1 VSGSG
6 RPGRCGPGRI
16 VLGALVVAAVTAL
29 LVPAGGAAGSPT
41 TAAIHAAAVAR
52 PAGEVFDSVGGWT
65 TAGGS
70 ANRSGYTPLG
80 GPLSSQ
86 TGNTYCPSQFPI
98 QAGPVAAGSLA
109 YVADVLG
116 NIYAINRTGLDNGG
130 GSGTLAW
137 TGSVGGAPTTPDVSA
152 GLLVIGDDGGAITTF
167 DLTNGER
174 DWSHTYPYGAIVDGV
189 AVVDGTVYAGT
200 GGGTVEAV
208 SLGNG
213 SLNWTRN
220 LSGPVSGAVA
230 VSGGRV
236 YASTV
241 GGELYVLSASDGAVV
256 WTASIGGALA
266 AGPAVYGDHVVL
278 ADNASAVAV
287 WDTSNGT
294 LLWRWNGSAAFP
306 GDRIES
312 SPVITGTTVFVQ
324 THEANLYAFNSSTG
338 ALVWNQSN
346 VAFASGYPALSDPA
360 ATSTVVYVFDATEQ
374 LKAISLAT
382 GRVLWRASFYTASY
396 GPVAIDSGEALIADE
411 TGCVHVIGRAGNGI
425 SWPVTGTVTDTNGS
439 PLAGVGIFTGLG
451 TNTTNRSGEFAFPL
465 PNGTYTLSF
474 TLSGYVQ
481 VTLPLVVTGPVAPL
495 AVVLAPL
502 VLFPLAGTVIDSY
515 SGHGVAN
522 VTLELYGVDAFL
534 AVAESG
540 PNGVFS
546 ARVPAGPVVLD
557 AEASGSHASASRVF
571 TMPAGPATGVTV
583 GVAPTNLAIPP
594 TDPDDVYLV
603 VPLALVGAVATGA
616 WALGARSRRVSA
628 GLTPGI
634 LSPFARYVVQR
645 SLIVP
650 AQMVVLLTVLYIFG
664 TFLPAAATDSPVCSF
679 SAAACGYC
687 SWTNFGCVTQ
697 AFGSGYWAF
706 ISNLFTGAWGT
717 SSYGHLT
724 EPSWTF
730 LHWYLP
736 DSLELAAVALTI
748 SGVSAYVLGLYA
760 GWNRDRL
767 PDTGVRAASVVGL
780 LFPSFLIVIVLYT
793 GIYKGFVHAFGDTP
807 FGILPNPP
815 WFESYDGRVPGWVG
829 IAYNTSPTGFPVVD
843 AALHGA
849 WRAALIGAT
858 KTLLQALLIS
868 AIYVP
873 LYLRY
878 ARHAVAQAAE
888 EPHVVAAR
896 ARGIPESTIRWRHTG
911 RRVVP
916 IFLLAFA
923 ATLPLYVGTQS
934 LVEAMSSDPG
944 VGTLLL
950 SEISGYLATGFGFHA
965 ASGSLKPGNFYQVT
979 IFLVVAVVLVASL
992 ASEILSRYLDPRA
1005 GRGDR
1010 T

>member
-1 VSGSG
+1 M
-6 RPGRCGPGRI
+6 
-16 VLGALVVAAVTAL
+16 TA
-29 LVPAGGAAGSPT
+29 T
-41 TAAIHAAAVAR
+41 IHAFAAPR
-52 PAGEVFDSVGGWT
+52 TSNGTYDSVGGWT
-65 TAGGS
+65 TVGGS
-70 ANRSGYTPLG
+70 ANRSGSTPLG

-98 QAGPVAAGSLA
+98 QAGPVDAGSLA

-116 NIYAINRTGLDNGG
+116 NLYAINRTDLDNGG
-130 GSGTLAW
+130 GNGTVVW
-137 TGSVGGAPTTPDVSA
+137 TASVGGAPTTPDVSS
-152 GLLVIGDDGGAITTF
+152 GLLVIGDDVGAISTF
-167 DLTNGER
+167 GLTNGER

-200 GGGTVEAV
+200 DGGTVEAV
-208 SLGNG
+208 GLDNG
-213 SLNWTRN
+213 SVNWTRN

-230 VSGGRV
+230 VAGGRV
-236 YASTV
+236 FASTV
-241 GGELYVLSASDGAVV
+241 GGELYALSASNGAVA
-256 WTASIGGALA
+256 WTQTMGGAVA
-266 AGPAVYGDHVVL
+266 TGPAVYGDHVVL

-294 LLWRWNGSAAFP
+294 LLWRWNGSPAFP
-306 GDRIES
+306 GDRIEA

-324 THEANLYAFNSSTG
+324 THEANLYAFNASSG
-338 ALVWNQSN
+338 ALLWNQSN

-360 ATSTVVYVFDATEQ
+360 ATPTVVYVFDATEQ

-396 GPVAIDSGEALIADE
+396 GPVAVDSGEAMIADE
-411 TGCVHVIGRAGNGI
+411 TGCLHVIGRAGSGI
-425 SWPVTGTVTDTNGS
+425 SWPVTGTVTDTNGT
-439 PLAGVGIFTGLG
+439 PLAGVSIFTGLG
-451 TNTTNRSGEFAFPL
+451 TDTTNGSGEFAFPL

-474 TLSGYVQ
+474 SLSGYVEA
-481 VTLPLVVTGPVAPL
+481 VLPLVVTGPVPPIAI
-495 AVVLAPL
+495 VLAPL
-502 VLFPLAGTVIDSY
+502 VLFPLSGTVVDSY

-522 VTLELYGVDAFL
+522 VTVDLYGVDAYL
-534 AVAESG
+534 AVVTSG
-540 PNGVFS
+540 PGGGFT

-557 AEASGSHASASRVF
+557 AAPSAGHAEGSRVF

-594 TDPDDVYLV
+594 TDPDDVYVLA
-603 VPLALVGAVATGA
+603 PLALVGAVATGA
-616 WALGARSRRVSA
+616 WALGARSRRVSE

-634 LSPFARYVVQR
+634 LSPFARYVLQR

-650 AQMVVLLTVLYIFG
+650 AQMVVLLTILYIFG

-679 SAAACGYC
+679 SAATACGYC
-687 SWTNFGCVTQ
+687 SWSNFGCVTQ

-730 LHWYLP
+730 LQWYLP

-748 SGVSAYVLGLYA
+748 SGVSAYVLGLSA
-760 GWNRDRL
+760 GWNRDR
-767 PDTGVRAASVVGL
+767 PVDTSVRAVSVVGL
-780 LFPSFLIVIVLYT
+780 LFPSFLVVIVLFT
-793 GIYKGFVHAFGDTP
+793 AIYKPFVHAFGDTP

-815 WFESYDGRVPGWVG
+815 WFEAYDGRVPGWVG

-849 WRAALIGAT
+849 WRATLIGAT

-873 LYLRY
+873 LFLRY

-888 EPHVVAAR
+888 APHVVAAR

-950 SEISGYLATGFGFHA
+950 SEITGYLATGFGFHA

-992 ASEILSRYLDPRA
+992 ASEVLSRYLDPRA